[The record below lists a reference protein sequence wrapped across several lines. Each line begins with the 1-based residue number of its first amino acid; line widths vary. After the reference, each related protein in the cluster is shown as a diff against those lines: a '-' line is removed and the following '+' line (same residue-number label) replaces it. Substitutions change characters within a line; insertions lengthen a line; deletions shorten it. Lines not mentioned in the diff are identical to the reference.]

1 MTEIDYTRKRFDLV
15 SYEQANVYSS
25 KSDHNIMSDIFM
37 IVKREGAEN
46 LLQNLILF
54 GTDNMLLSTQQRRI
68 LLFMD
73 YLQSDDLNKVFGL
86 ILKLKTQRIMSTPLC
101 APLPRRCK

>member
-15 SYEQANVYSS
+15 SDKESNVYRS
-25 KSDHNIMSDIFM
+25 KNDRDIMSDIFT

-46 LLQNLILF
+46 LLQNLMLF

-86 ILKLKTQRIMSTPLC
+86 ILKLKTQRIMSTPVNSL
-101 APLPRRCK
+101 LPRRCK